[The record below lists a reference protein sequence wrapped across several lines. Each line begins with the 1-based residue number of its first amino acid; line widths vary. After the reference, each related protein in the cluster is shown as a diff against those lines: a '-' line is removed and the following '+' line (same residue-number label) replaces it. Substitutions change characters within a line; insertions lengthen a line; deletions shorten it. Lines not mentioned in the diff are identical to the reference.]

1 MDAEMS
7 DEDLTVLT
15 QKQLRFQQEAEVK
28 KSITARK
35 PTKRLRAIQAEWT
48 RREDVRR
55 VNRRLGPFAGK
66 R

>member
-1 MDAEMS
+1 M
-7 DEDLTVLT
+7 EDTTENLTGLT

-35 PTKRLRAIQAEWT
+35 PTERLRAIQAEWT

-55 VNRRLGPFAGK
+55 ANRRLGPFAGK